1 MITSYVLTSRQLLAS
16 ELDKELKKT
25 PVVEYEIPK
34 KIFTLPNGDNTL
46 ERLMSRVLDPPRVG

>member
-1 MITSYVLTSRQLLAS
+1 MQLLAS

-34 KIFTLPNGDNTL
+34 KIFTLPNGDDTL
-46 ERLMSRVLDPPRVG
+46 ERLLGGIIKAQKAI